1 MFWARSQS
9 DKLVPPNHSFTF
21 NFLVHFSHLN
31 SISILLCKR
40 QTASKKWTQSYCNV
54 GSSFS
59 DNKIKFVLQKKVTY
73 VLCKRVKWRRGSTV
87 YGENYFPGK
96 LISSQKATTLSFSF
110 LIMCL
115 LHSLNILLDIEISI
129 LFFRK
134 TVYFGNLQPNYFTS
148 SGINCIFTVP
158 LVFFL
163 ECRRGKYV

>member
-129 LFFRK
+129 LCLEK
-134 TVYFGNLQPNYFTS
+134 QYTLETYNLTTSHQPELTVFLL
-148 SGINCIFTVP
+148 CRW
-158 LVFFL
+158 VFF
-163 ECRRGKYV
+163 